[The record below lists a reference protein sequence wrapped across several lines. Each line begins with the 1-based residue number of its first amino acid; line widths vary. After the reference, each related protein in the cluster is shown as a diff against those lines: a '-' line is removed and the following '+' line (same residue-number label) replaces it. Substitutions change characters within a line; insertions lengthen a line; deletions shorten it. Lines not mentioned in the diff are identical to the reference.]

1 MKLKLKLAVAVAVAV
16 ASLPAFAHVS
26 YTNRD
31 LGTFSGLSAASNSIT
46 NQVTYNYGWADAADG
61 DWGDSHKGKFFKFT
75 LSGAAN
81 VTLSAWANPTATGA
95 SIAGLL
101 PAFSLYQGLAV
112 PSAYDT
118 SAGSSAYRG
127 TLGFP
132 TEGAMN
138 ALGNVTMYND
148 GGSSSTLTFVG
159 YAADQGVV
167 DGTVSKMFS
176 LGAGSYT
183 LWVGGA
189 NYAGQFAAL
198 PLSTYGLGVGIGV
211 APVPEP
217 ETYAMLLAGLGLM
230 GVVVRRRRAIRAD

>member
-1 MKLKLKLAVAVAVAV
+1 
-16 ASLPAFAHVS
+16 
-26 YTNRD
+26 
-31 LGTFSGLSAASNSIT
+31 
-46 NQVTYNYGWADAADG
+46 
-61 DWGDSHKGKFFKFT
+61 
-75 LSGAAN
+75 
-81 VTLSAWANPTATGA
+81 
-95 SIAGLL
+95 
-101 PAFSLYQGLAV
+101 
-112 PSAYDT
+112 
-118 SAGSSAYRG
+118 
-127 TLGFP
+127 
-132 TEGAMN
+132 MN

-148 GGSSSTLTFVG
+148 SGASSTLSFVG

-230 GVVVRRRRAIRAD
+230 GMVVRRRRASRAD